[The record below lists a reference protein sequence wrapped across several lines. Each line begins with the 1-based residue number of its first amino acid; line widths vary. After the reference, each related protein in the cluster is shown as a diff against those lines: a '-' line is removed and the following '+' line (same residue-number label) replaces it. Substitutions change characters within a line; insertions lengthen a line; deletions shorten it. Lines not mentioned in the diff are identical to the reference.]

1 MHLCVCV
8 CVCRQTQSKCVN
20 EHISAA
26 RFILRNW
33 LTPLRILSGVCR
45 VGQLTGAS
53 EESWHCSS
61 SSNIVHCR
69 LSSSR
74 EVSLFLLRPS
84 SGWMRPVHIMEGSL
98 LYSKVTDLSVVC
110 VLVAQLCPTLCDPM
124 DCSPPGSSVH
134 EISREGYWSGLP
146 FLSPGDLP
154 NPGIDSRSPV
164 LQADSLPTELQ
175 GKSHDLI
182 LPSHY

>member
-1 MHLCVCV
+1 MCVLVCMCMCVWEYIEIYICVCAFVCV

-33 LTPLRILSGVCR
+33 LTPLPILSGVCR

-84 SGWMRPVHIMEGSL
+84 SGWMRPVHIMEGNL
-98 LYSKVTDLSVVC
+98 LYWVYWFKCECHPRNIFSEASRIPLD
-110 VLVAQLCPTLCDPM
+110 Q
-124 DCSPPGSSVH
+124 
-134 EISREGYWSGLP
+134 ISGPAKL
-146 FLSPGDLP
+146 
-154 NPGIDSRSPV
+154 
-164 LQADSLPTELQ
+164 T
-175 GKSHDLI
+175 
-182 LPSHY
+182 